1 MWSLGGT
8 KRRKGARVRPAPPAE
23 GLGLREAVR
32 AMILGRMALITLVAA
47 MAVAF
52 SDTGL
57 SLSRHYPFAF
67 LLVLSAGLAIA
78 YHHAAKS
85 GAEVDVLLTTQ
96 LLVDVAVISY
106 LLLFTGGTSSQFTP
120 LYLLAPLMG
129 GIFLGVRGG
138 LFFAAASAA
147 AYACFYVAER
157 GGMVPPLAYGLT
169 ERLSESAVRLR
180 LILYVPL
187 LFLVGAI
194 GGAIGRSLHEGR
206 QALDEARAQL
216 NRALFDTET
225 ILENLSSGLATIDA
239 GGSVRHWNRAASEIL
254 GLSAN
259 DVQGKHYLEAFGPG
273 FESFAARLRETLER
287 GSEGSRYEASVRTS
301 QRRNVPLGLSTS
313 LLLGA
318 AGERRGVIAL
328 FQDLSEV
335 KALEERMRRGETLA
349 AIGELSAGIAHE
361 IRNCLNPISGSVEVL
376 QRELKVEG
384 QNARLLDLII
394 RESERLDNFIRELLE
409 YARER
414 PLKTETVEASGLV
427 VESIEI
433 ARRHPSATAGKRVIL
448 ERAASPFWVL
458 IDFDQMKQVLTNLL
472 INALEAIDGEGTV
485 SVAVREDRRAAAG
498 GWGRASGPEVVVV
511 VSDTGAGIA
520 PEDLKRVF
528 EPFFSTKQGGTGLGL
543 AIANRI
549 VERHGGNLEV
559 ESRVGA
565 GTTMRLWLPRADSP
579 ARTVAHAA

>member
-1 MWSLGGT
+1 MWSPGAIN
-8 KRRKGARVRPAPPAE
+8 RRTSPGVGQPAVA
-23 GLGLREAVR
+23 GQLWLMDSVR
-32 AMILGRMALITLVAA
+32 AMIVGRMALITLVAA

-52 SDTGL
+52 SDTGF
-57 SLSRHYPFAF
+57 SLTRHYPFAF
-67 LLVLSAGLAIA
+67 LVLLSAGLAVA

-85 GAEVDVLLTTQ
+85 GAEVGVLLTTQ

-106 LLLFTGGTSSQFTP
+106 LLLFTGGTSSQFAP
-120 LYLLAPLMG
+120 LYLLAPLIG

-138 LFFAAASAA
+138 LFFASAA
-147 AYACFYVAER
+147 AASYAAFYIAER
-157 GGMVPPLAYGLT
+157 GGMVSSLAYGLT
-169 ERLSESAVRLR
+169 ERLSESAMRLR

-187 LFLVGAI
+187 LFVVGAV
-194 GGAIGRSLHEGR
+194 GGAIGRSLREGR
-206 QALDEARAQL
+206 EALVEARAQL

-239 GGSVRHWNRAASEIL
+239 GGSVRHWNRAAGEIL
-254 GLSAN
+254 GLTPA

-273 FESFAARLRETLER
+273 FEAFAARLRETLEH
-287 GSEGSRYEASVRTS
+287 GSEGSRYEATVRTA
-301 QRRNVPLGLSTS
+301 QRRNVPLGISTS
-313 LLLGA
+313 LLLGT

-335 KALEERMRRGETLA
+335 KTLEERIRRGETLA

-384 QNARLLDLII
+384 QNARLLDLIV

-414 PLKTETVEASGLV
+414 PLKTEPVEASGLV
-427 VESIEI
+427 AESIEI
-433 ARRHPSATAGKRVIL
+433 ARRHPSAMAGKHIQL
-448 ERAASPFWVL
+448 ERASAPFWIQV
-458 IDFDQMKQVLTNLL
+458 DFDQMKQVLTNLL
-472 INALEAIDGEGTV
+472 INALEAIEGEGTV
-485 SVAVREDRRAAAG
+485 SVAVREDRRAAG
-498 GWGRASGPEVVVV
+498 GWGRSGVPQVVVV

-520 PEDLKRVF
+520 PEDLMRVF

-549 VERHGGNLEV
+549 VERHGGTLEV
-559 ESRVGA
+559 ESRVHA
-565 GTTMRLWLPRADSP
+565 GTTMRLWLPRTDTP